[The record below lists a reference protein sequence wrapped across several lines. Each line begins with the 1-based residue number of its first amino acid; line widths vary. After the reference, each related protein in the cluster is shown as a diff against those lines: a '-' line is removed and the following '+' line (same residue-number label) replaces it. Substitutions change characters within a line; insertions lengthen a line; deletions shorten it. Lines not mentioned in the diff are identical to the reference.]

1 MALAVRCYGMSLDH
15 GEDFTLLDAIIN
27 TLPTRAGSPHSATS
41 RRRVSIVPVQPKA
54 EIAPGTRP
62 VKENNAVTAIP
73 KKMPKREQDNDDDSK
88 LAVDLANLIE
98 EAEKEAQSTTKAR
111 RVSIGPV
118 QHPEAS
124 SSSQD
129 AAEAA
134 RQERVR
140 LGPRPPPFPPPCH

>member
-1 MALAVRCYGMSLDH
+1 MSLDH

-41 RRRVSIVPVQPKA
+41 RRRVSIVPVQPKT

-98 EAEKEAQSTTKAR
+98 AEKEAD
-111 RVSIGPV
+111 RV
-118 QHPEAS
+118 
-124 SSSQD
+124 
-129 AAEAA
+129 EAA
-134 RQERVR
+134 IKKEQPDILNTSSGKIFYCITRIVFSTFFRQACQVACRNFE
-140 LGPRPPPFPPPCH
+140 L